1 MLGCKWFVDVC
12 YAVFWC
18 CEVLLSVFFLVL
30 LGSSD
35 ECYTVARWLFWCS
48 GWFVGCWF

>member
-18 CEVLLSVFFLVL
+18 CEVLLSVFFL
-30 LGSSD
+30 SD
-35 ECYTVARWLFWCS
+35 ARQF
-48 GWFVGCWF
+48 